1 MEDCVRMSRTK
12 LTLGEMLGN
21 EKSEAMEGDGMVE
34 KRGTIKER

>member
-21 EKSEAMEGDGMVE
+21 EKSEVMEDDGMVE